1 MKYYYELFF
10 TKDKLEVS
18 DWDLL
23 FKDISRLN
31 GFLGTWKLYLSIE
44 KNMLRFFIKSR
55 VKIPSILSST
65 SAFIVKKTE
74 PIDIKKI
81 YLNKIHICM
90 DSDKTLGD
98 IYDKYESKFNKTLK
112 YVEIKIKYLAPNK
125 YCTKTYFYFEKNDKK
140 IQKYRSYFFI
150 PAYHLQLDFST
161 YNRFFCRVDV
171 GRKYLKINKSFEL
184 FSPKDTS
191 ENLLE
196 IDAFPYYQDDKYLN
210 LESYDFQKH
219 SLIVGASGTGKSK
232 FLASFIKNIHDNYSD
247 LYKIVMIDPHGA
259 IEEEIGGLDNSLV
272 IDMKSPESTI
282 DILINSKSNP
292 NINTEV
298 LMSTFKNILADQYN
312 SKLERV
318 LRHSIYLLLK
328 NELLTFQNLEK
339 LLTEVEFRNKIL
351 KESTNVESSVKSF
364 FLTDFNELK
373 NQSYSEAISP
383 IVSVID
389 ELQMLPGIIS
399 EDKKIKISDAIQNN
413 CFTLFSLNQAELG
426 EKVIKIISNLII
438 GNIFQLVQKKYF
450 DKHIIFVIDEFAIIQ
465 NPILSKLLSEAR
477 KYNLSLFL
485 VEQYLSQ
492 VSEDIQNSIYSNVM
506 NYYCFRVAREDA
518 RLLANT
524 LQMELSVKD
533 SIFNKV
539 KLLTA
544 LPNRSLIVRVTKDD
558 RIIPAIKCRTL
569 DFKKI
574 PRVKNILKSIKDTG
588 KKIIK
593 KFVFEIGKVRSVSEI
608 MKSQSTG
615 RRKKRSFNFGIGNKK
630 NE

>member
-1 MKYYYELFF
+1 MKNYYELFL
-10 TKDKLEVS
+10 TKDTLTLS

-23 FKDISRLN
+23 FKEISRLN
-31 GFLGTWKLYLSIE
+31 SIFGSWKLYLLIE
-44 KNMLRFFIKSR
+44 NNMLRFYIQSK
-55 VKIPSILSST
+55 VKIPSILSSSSCFVIKEIDAIDT
-65 SAFIVKKTE
+65 LSKFISKT
-74 PIDIKKI
+74 
-81 YLNKIHICM
+81 HICM
-90 DSDKTLGD
+90 ESDKTFGD
-98 IYDKYESKFNKTLK
+98 IYDKFESQSNKVLK
-112 YVEIKIKYLAPNK
+112 QIEIKFKYITSNR
-125 YCTKTYFYFEKNDKK
+125 YYTKTHLYFKKNNNK
-140 IQKYRSYFFI
+140 IAKYRSFFFI
-150 PAYHLQLDFST
+150 PAYHLQIDFSDHT
-161 YNRFFCRVDV
+161 RFFCRIDV

-184 FSPKDTS
+184 FSPQNND

-196 IDAFPYYQDDKYLN
+196 IDAFPYYQNKKFLN
-210 LESYDFQKH
+210 LDSYDFEKH

-259 IEEEIGGLDNSLV
+259 IEEEVGGLDDTLV

-282 DILINSKSNP
+282 DILINSKNNA

-298 LMSTFKNILADQYN
+298 LLSTFKNILADQYN

-339 LLTEVEFRNKIL
+339 LLTEVEYRNKVL
-351 KESTNVESSVKSF
+351 KESQDVESSVKSF
-364 FLTDFNELK
+364 FLTDFNDLK
-373 NQSYSEAISP
+373 NHSYTEAISP
-383 IVSVID
+383 IISVID

-399 EDKKIKISDAIQNN
+399 EEEKIKISDAIQNN
-413 CFTLFSLNQAELG
+413 NFTLFSLNQAELG

-438 GNIFQLVQKKYF
+438 GNIFQLVQKKSF
-450 DKHIIFVIDEFAIIQ
+450 DKHIIFIIDEFAIIQ
-465 NPILSKLLSEAR
+465 NPILSKLLSESR

-492 VSEDIQNSIYSNVM
+492 VSEDIQNSIYSNVV

-518 RLLANT
+518 RLLSNT

-539 KLLTA
+539 KILSSLS
-544 LPNRSLIVRVTKDD
+544 NRNLIVRVSKDD

-574 PRVKNILKSIKDTG
+574 PRPKNIIKNIKDTG
-588 KKIIK
+588 KKILK
-593 KFVFEIGKVRSVSEI
+593 KFTFELGKVKSISAI
-608 MKSQSTG
+608 MKSQSTS
-615 RRKKRSFNFGIGNKK
+615 RSKKRGFNFGIGNKK

>member
-10 TKDKLEVS
+10 TKDKLEIS

-31 GFLGTWKLYLSIE
+31 GFLGTWNLYISIE
-44 KNMLRFFIKSR
+44 NNMLRFFIKSH

-65 SAFIVKKTE
+65 STFIIKKAET
-74 PIDIKKI
+74 IDIIKK

-98 IYDKYESKFNKTLK
+98 IYDKYESKFNKSLIQ
-112 YVEIKIKYLAPNK
+112 VEIKIKYLAPNK
-125 YCTKTYFYFEKNDKK
+125 YCTKTYFYFKK
-140 IQKYRSYFFI
+140 KDNRVQKYRSYFFI

-184 FSPKDTS
+184 FSPKNAD

-272 IDMKSPESTI
+272 IDMKTPESTI
-282 DILINSKSNP
+282 DILINSKSNA

-298 LMSTFKNILADQYN
+298 LLSTFKNILADQYN

-318 LRHSIYLLLK
+318 LRHSIYILLK
-328 NELLTFQNLEK
+328 NELLTFENLEK

-351 KESTNVESSVKSF
+351 KESSDVESSVKSF

-373 NQSYSEAISP
+373 NHSYTEAISP
-383 IVSVID
+383 IISVID

-399 EDKKIKISDAIQNN
+399 EEEKIKISDAI
-413 CFTLFSLNQAELG
+413 
-426 EKVIKIISNLII
+426 
-438 GNIFQLVQKKYF
+438 
-450 DKHIIFVIDEFAIIQ
+450 
-465 NPILSKLLSEAR
+465 
-477 KYNLSLFL
+477 
-485 VEQYLSQ
+485 
-492 VSEDIQNSIYSNVM
+492 
-506 NYYCFRVAREDA
+506 
-518 RLLANT
+518 
-524 LQMELSVKD
+524 
-533 SIFNKV
+533 
-539 KLLTA
+539 
-544 LPNRSLIVRVTKDD
+544 
-558 RIIPAIKCRTL
+558 
-569 DFKKI
+569 
-574 PRVKNILKSIKDTG
+574 
-588 KKIIK
+588 
-593 KFVFEIGKVRSVSEI
+593 
-608 MKSQSTG
+608 
-615 RRKKRSFNFGIGNKK
+615 
-630 NE
+630 